1 MRLPRWKK
9 EQKKRKERKRLFV
22 IRCILLVISIILLIG
37 IGRQV
42 YRSLRKSLWDG
53 ENRINFVL
61 VSQPILVVS
70 LAPSEKI
77 INIFSIPDQAL
88 IEVIHGYGYY
98 RVKSI
103 FALGEIE
110 GRGGELLVG
119 SLREYLG
126 VLIDAYA
133 LNHEL
138 RITNYESRIKKFLKE
153 CIISLLK
160 GEGETNLTKW
170 DLARL
175 WWQINKVR
183 PNKITLVD
191 LGQTSASREVVL
203 PDGTKAIEIN
213 SERIDRLVNQLFKD
227 EKIVQE
233 DLAIAVLNGTTHFG
247 LARKAARLIT
257 NIGGQVV
264 EVGNIENL
272 KSQILNLKCEIR
284 SPKRLKNAY
293 TIQKLMRAFD
303 CRWGGEDLA
312 DHRAE
317 AILILGEDY
326 WSRLN
331 ERR

>member
-1 MRLPRWKK
+1 
-9 EQKKRKERKRLFV
+9 
-22 IRCILLVISIILLIG
+22 
-37 IGRQV
+37 
-42 YRSLRKSLWDG
+42 
-53 ENRINFVL
+53 
-61 VSQPILVVS
+61 
-70 LAPSEKI
+70 
-77 INIFSIPDQAL
+77 
-88 IEVIHGYGYY
+88 
-98 RVKSI
+98 
-103 FALGEIE
+103 
-110 GRGGELLVG
+110 
-119 SLREYLG
+119 
-126 VLIDAYA
+126 
-133 LNHEL
+133 
-138 RITNYESRIKKFLKE
+138 
-153 CIISLLK
+153 
-160 GEGETNLTKW
+160 
-170 DLARL
+170 
-175 WWQINKVR
+175 
-183 PNKITLVD
+183 
-191 LGQTSASREVVL
+191 
-203 PDGTKAIEIN
+203 
-213 SERIDRLVNQLFKD
+213 LVNQLFKD